1 MSCIPSISN
10 IEIVRGQALD
20 IEVTVPEGVDLSGAT
35 ATFGIA
41 ETPESAY
48 TVNLTT
54 SKAGQVITAVLT
66 EAKSLLLTRRQHY
79 YSCWVMIGDD
89 PTPVA
94 RGYISVSSDPR
105 NR

>member
-20 IEVTVPEGVDLSGAT
+20 IEVTVPDGVDLSGAT

-54 SKAGQVITAVLT
+54 SKAGQVITAALT
-66 EAKSLLLTRRQHY
+66 EAKSLLLTRKQHY
-79 YSCWVMIGDD
+79 YSCWVVIGDD

-94 RGYISVSSDPR
+94 RGYINISNDPR